1 MINRPM
7 IKGIG
12 KGRVNDGLEF
22 LAKVIGRTM
31 NPGRREIEVFRED
44 VEFDLRLAELEM
56 MRTKLH
62 RTIQNATGNTA

>member
-7 IKGIG
+7 IKGNG

-22 LAKVIGRTM
+22 LVKMIGRTI

-62 RTIQNATGNTA
+62 RTIQNTTGNTA